1 MLSLHDAIPHRPPF
15 LLLDTV
21 TSCTQDSITAET
33 TLRPDDPL
41 FSRVYEGHYPGN
53 PITPGVLLCEMIFQ
67 AGAVL
72 MSHRLGGAEEG
83 VPVLTRI
90 RDTKFRTIVRPGDT
104 VTVTATFE
112 DQVSNAYSLSGAIHV
127 AGKLAVRTSFV
138 CALVEPS

>member
-1 MLSLHDAIPHRPPF
+1 MIPLHDAIPHRPPF

-21 TSCTQDSITAET
+21 TGCTEDTITAET
-33 TLRPDDPL
+33 TLQADDPL
-41 FSRVYEGHYPGN
+41 FARVYEGHYPGN

-72 MSHRLGGAEEG
+72 MSRRLGGTGGG

-90 RDTKFRTIVRPGDT
+90 RDTKFRTMVRPGDT

-127 AGKLAVRTSFV
+127 GGKLAVRTSFV

>member
-1 MLSLHDAIPHRPPF
+1 MISLHDAIPHRPPF

-21 TSCTQDSITAET
+21 ISCTEDAITAET
-33 TLRPDDPL
+33 TLRADDPL
-41 FSRVYEGHYPGN
+41 FAQVYAGHYPGN

-72 MSHRLGGAEEG
+72 MSHRLGGAGEG

-90 RDTKFRTIVRPGDT
+90 RDTKFRAMVRPGDT
-104 VTVTATFE
+104 VTVAAAFE
-112 DQVSNAYSLSGAIHV
+112 DQVSNAYSLSGTIHV
-127 AGKLAVRTSFV
+127 KGTLAVRTSFV